1 MSLLY
6 NCVPCNYK
14 STKKHI
20 YEKHIN
26 SIKHIEKVNKE
37 TTFAC
42 VCGKEYKIKKYLLN
56 HKKKCNIPVVNN
68 TLYNK
73 ATNDFY
79 KYVYDA
85 DADADAAINNN
96 HTNKKVDTQLVDD
109 GEINTVYSSTT
120 NTITDYDVHIDTRD
134 FINMMNTSLATLKQN
149 GDKKTFVNNFFEY
162 MFRHITEIRHTN
174 NNSNNE

>member
-56 HKKKCNIPVVNN
+56 HKKKCNTTVVNN
-68 TLYNK
+68 
-73 ATNDFY
+73 
-79 KYVYDA
+79 A
-85 DADADAAINNN
+85 DATLNNN
-96 HTNKKVDTQLVDD
+96 HTIEKVDTHDD
-109 GEINTVYSSTT
+109 EINKQIIEKTVYSTTT

-134 FINMMNTSLATLKQN
+134 FINMMNTSLATLKEN

>member
-56 HKKKCNIPVVNN
+56 HKKKCNTTVVNN
-68 TLYNK
+68 
-73 ATNDFY
+73 
-79 KYVYDA
+79 A
-85 DADADAAINNN
+85 DATLNNN
-96 HTNKKVDTQLVDD
+96 HTIEKVDTHDD
-109 GEINTVYSSTT
+109 EINKQIIEKTVYSTTT
-120 NTITDYDVHIDTRD
+120 NTITDYDVHVDTRD
-134 FINMMNTSLATLKQN
+134 FINMMNTSLATLKEN

>member
-56 HKKKCNIPVVNN
+56 HKKKCNTTLVNN
-68 TLYNK
+68 
-73 ATNDFY
+73 
-79 KYVYDA
+79 A
-85 DADADAAINNN
+85 DATLNNN
-96 HTNKKVDTQLVDD
+96 HTIEKVDTHD
-109 GEINTVYSSTT
+109 GEINKQIIEKTVYSTTT
-120 NTITDYDVHIDTRD
+120 NTITDYDVHVDTRD
-134 FINMMNTSLATLKQN
+134 FINMMNTSLATLKEN